1 MKKCL
6 SMVFAVIMLLCLI
19 PTTTVFAS
27 TVMTVDVEKI
37 DLHVAGAK
45 PDLSA
50 QLGNTGSKVGFYVS
64 YQATKALTAI
74 GKVDLTVV
82 KPVVGKTPT
91 FAKVDTTQY
100 FSEKYG
106 TVSNC
111 SNGVT

>member
-1 MKKCL
+1 MNLVWQPKNPKRRRYNMKKCL

-37 DLHVAGAK
+37 DLPVAGAK

-64 YQATKALTAI
+64 
-74 GKVDLTVV
+74 
-82 KPVVGKTPT
+82 
-91 FAKVDTTQY
+91 
-100 FSEKYG
+100 
-106 TVSNC
+106 
-111 SNGVT
+111 